1 MNENKIKGLTTELQ
15 CQTYLTSLGYNVCI
29 PLGEDCRYDMIA
41 DFNGYL
47 ARIQIKTCSLSE
59 TGIVFS
65 VRSVRMNHTE
75 GNVTHPYDKEQID
88 FFATFYENK
97 MYMVP
102 VELCGTSTRT
112 LAFKS
117 SKFANNQLLLED
129 YLADKQISKILDGTL
144 LIEEL
149 EQKNIEKVAQYDLKN
164 NFIKS
169 YSNYTEA
176 AVSIGKEKHAATHIA
191 DVVKGKRKTAYGFIW
206 KIIQEN

>member
-59 TGIVFS
+59 TGITFS
-65 VRSVRMNHTE
+65 VRSIRMNHTE
-75 GNVTHPYDKEQID
+75 GNITHTYDKEQID
-88 FFATFYENK
+88 FFATFYGNK
-97 MYMVP
+97 MYMIP

-112 LAFKS
+112 LAFNS

-129 YLADKQISKILDGTL
+129 YLADKQIAKILNGTF
-144 LIEEL
+144 L
-149 EQKNIEKVAQYDLKN
+149 EDEMQKMSEKVAQYDLKN

-169 YSNYTEA
+169 YNNYTEA
-176 AVSIGKEKHAATHIA
+176 ALSIGKDKHSATHIA
-191 DVVKGKRKTAYGFIW
+191 DVVKGKRKTAYGFVW